1 MTLFEKHIVT
11 QVVKKYPAALWNPKV
26 HCRVHKNP
34 PLGSIPSQP
43 NSVRPI
49 DPYLPKVYLNVIV
62 PPTPRSPHLSL
73 TFGTPNQ
80 KPVNISPL
88 PMRATCP
95 AHLILLDLI
104 NLPIF
109 GEEYRL

>member
-43 NSVRPI
+43 NSVHPI
-49 DPYLPKVYLNVIV
+49 DP
-62 PPTPRSPHLSL
+62 S
-73 TFGTPNQ
+73 
-80 KPVNISPL
+80 
-88 PMRATCP
+88 
-95 AHLILLDLI
+95 
-104 NLPIF
+104 
-109 GEEYRL
+109 